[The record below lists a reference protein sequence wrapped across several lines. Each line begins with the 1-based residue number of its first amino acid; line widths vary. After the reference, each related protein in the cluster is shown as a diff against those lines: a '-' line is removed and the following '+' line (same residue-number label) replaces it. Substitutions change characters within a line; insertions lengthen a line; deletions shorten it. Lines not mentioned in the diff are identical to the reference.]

1 MRRGF
6 LLVTVGVVLAVASH
20 AQAATYEVTKRGDH
34 TRGGC
39 SRADCTLRE
48 AILAANRTIGRADR
62 VVLPSRKPY
71 RLAIPG
77 GLEDEGATGD
87 FDVLNNRL
95 AIVHPGKGRATVD
108 ASRLDRVFDAY
119 APITVRKL
127 VIRDG
132 KALRYGGGIRAEA
145 RVSVVD
151 SVIKG
156 NESGSCGGGIHT
168 HHRFPLRII
177 RSSVVGNKSAQGGGV
192 SNSCFGTGGRLTMIR
207 STIARNRGGIDSF
220 GDFVANG
227 GGMYFKTAPRFLS
240 TIRNST
246 FAGNSTGPAIDDA
259 DGGGLYTDL
268 GGLRVTGS
276 TFSHNRAGDAG
287 GAIEVHDSE
296 PLRLTDTTISGNRA
310 RGNGGGIDFL
320 SGEVSLNAVTVVRN
334 VGNSDGT
341 SGGRGGGILYGD
353 GLRIENSLVVLNR
366 IGGTG
371 RGSTRNDCA
380 GEGALDSLGHNLF
393 SNLSLCEL
401 DGPADMVRRN
411 PKLGKLARNGGPT
424 RTVALKKGSPAIGK
438 AKRSTAPGKDQ
449 RGRKRDRRPDIGAF
463 ER

>member
-1 MRRGF
+1 MRRGA
-6 LLVTVGVVLAVASH
+6 LLITVGVVLAVASV
-20 AQAATYEVTKRGDH
+20 AQAATYRVTKRGDH
-34 TRGGC
+34 APGGC
-39 SRADCTLRE
+39 SPADCTLRE
-48 AILAANRTIGRADR
+48 AMLAANATLGRADR

-71 RLAIPG
+71 RLAIRG

-87 FDVLNNRL
+87 FDVLNDRL
-95 AIVHPGKGRATVD
+95 AIVHPGTGRATV
-108 ASRLDRVFDAY
+108 AGSMIDRVFDAY
-119 APITVRKL
+119 APITLRNL

-132 KALRYGGGIRAEA
+132 KALRYGGGIRADA
-145 RVSVVD
+145 RLSVVG
-151 SVIKG
+151 SVIRG

-168 HHRFPLRII
+168 HHRYPLRII
-177 RSSVVGNKSAQGGGV
+177 RSSVLGNESAQGGGV
-192 SNSCFGTGGRLTMIR
+192 SNSCFGTGGPLTMIR
-207 STIARNRGGIDSF
+207 STIARNRGRIDSF
-220 GDFVANG
+220 GDYEADG

-246 FAGNSTGPAIDDA
+246 FAGNSTGPASDDA

-276 TFSHNRAGDAG
+276 TFSDNRAGDAG

-296 PLRLTDTTISGNRA
+296 PLNLTDTTISGNRA
-310 RGNGGGIDFL
+310 KGNGGGINFL
-320 SGEVSLNAVTVVRN
+320 SGEMTLNAVTVVRN
-334 VGNSDGT
+334 IGNSGGT
-341 SGGRGGGILYGD
+341 PAGIGGGILYGD
-353 GLRIENSLVVLNR
+353 GLQIENSLVALNR

-371 RGSTRNDCA
+371 GGSTRNDCA
-380 GEGALDSLGHNLF
+380 GEAAVDSSGHNLV

-401 DGPADMVRRN
+401 DGPGDFVRKN
-411 PKLGKLARNGGPT
+411 PRLGKLARNGGPT
-424 RTVALKKGSPAIGK
+424 KTVALNKGSPAIGE

>member
-1 MRRGF
+1 MRKGV
-6 LLVTVGVVLAVASH
+6 LLLTVGIVLAAAGH

-39 SRADCTLRE
+39 SPADCTLRE
-48 AILAANRTIGRADR
+48 AMLAANTRIGADR

-87 FDVLNNRL
+87 FDVLNDRL
-95 AIVHPGKGRATVD
+95 LIVHPGKGRATVNG
-108 ASRLDRVFDAY
+108 SRIDRVFDAY
-119 APITVRKL
+119 AALTLRKL
-127 VIRDG
+127 VIKGG

-145 RVSVVD
+145 RLSVVD
-151 SVIKG
+151 SVIRG
-156 NESGSCGGGIHT
+156 NESASCGGGIHT
-168 HHRFPLRII
+168 RHRFPLRII
-177 RSSVVGNKSAQGGGV
+177 RSSVLGNESAQGGGV
-192 SNSCFGTGGRLTMIR
+192 SNSCFGTGGPLTMVR

-220 GDFVANG
+220 GDFEAYG
-227 GGMYFKTAPRFLS
+227 GGMYFQTHPDFRSK
-240 TIRNST
+240 IVNST
-246 FAGNSTGPAIDDA
+246 FAGNSTGPGVADA
-259 DGGGLYTDL
+259 DGGGLYADL

-276 TFSHNRAGDAG
+276 TFSHNRAGDDG

-334 VGNSDGT
+334 IGNSDGT
-341 SGGRGGGILYGD
+341 AAGIGGGILYGD
-353 GLRIENSLVVLNR
+353 GLRIENSLVALNR

-371 RGSTRNDCA
+371 NGSTRNDCA
-380 GEGALDSLGHNLF
+380 GEAAIDSAGHNLI

-424 RTVALKKGSPAIGK
+424 KTVALKKGSPAIGK

-449 RGRKRDRRPDIGAF
+449 RGRKRDRKPDIGAF